1 MSVAA
6 QRSDIWAVLQ
16 RYPPELQP
24 QANQPQSCQGLG
36 GAGGFSGAQFW
47 KVLTL
52 AGTGCLRC
60 WPAEHPTPDR
70 LLFIHAVLQHI
81 QASGCA
87 VCAVPYKTITGET
100 FVTHHGRLWELAPWM
115 PGKADFAEHPS
126 PAKLTAAMHT
136 LAEVHLAM
144 ATFPAIS
151 SVPQTS
157 LGVRARLAQL
167 QHWLNSG
174 LPKLQAS
181 LRAEV
186 FPELLPLAVEVL
198 ERFRAVAPRL
208 LTDLQQAMHRQ
219 AVLQP
224 CLRDIW
230 HVHLLFTAGR
240 VTGLIDFGALHYDH
254 ITTDIARLLGSMAGD
269 DAAVWTSGLAAYQ
282 TLRPLTSDELAQIHV
297 FDASGTALGALNW
310 LQWIYL
316 DGRTFESMADV
327 QPRLVR
333 LLSRLNTLAQGSSSW
348 SC

>member
-70 LLFIHAVLQHI
+70 L
-81 QASGCA
+81 
-87 VCAVPYKTITGET
+87 
-100 FVTHHGRLWELAPWM
+100 LWELAPWM